1 MSASTV
7 HANDINHLSSGIQ
20 SVAKQADW
28 VTVKAS
34 DNLSTVLGLG
44 GLSLVDNPD
53 LWIGRIHPGDVDA
66 IRAALDSLEPNQE
79 KRLAYRFRDANDRY
93 RWMGFTCG
101 VNNGCVTG
109 IVADL
114 THLRSQEYANRIH
127 LAGRESLSRL
137 IESSDLNRSIN
148 EFLHILGVGLVVD
161 RARLVRFRTDG
172 RAFITHEWVKHRE
185 QASAEVPEAVE
196 PDAVHWSK
204 AQLELNQHIV
214 IESCKDPQLPSAVV
228 KTLSNNNVG
237 AILAVPAIIN
247 GVVEA
252 MACFDV
258 PSERTW
264 LSMEIEEATV
274 VLNGYARAV
283 ERRIEDRKSAAE
295 EFELR
300 RSEEQYRLITS
311 HSPVVLFGIDVHG
324 IFTLSEGQ
332 GLGIMG
338 AESGSV
344 VGKSIYHIYRNHPE
358 VLRHVNKALGGVES
372 HGRIEIGNHVIE
384 GWFTPVLDEDKLVV
398 GVSGVAVDITL
409 RHELEK
415 QQTIMMSE
423 LDHRV
428 KNNIASVMSL
438 VMLSRQNATSIDEFA
453 TALDGRLNALAI
465 AHSSLA
471 KTHWSGAELGEILR
485 LTLQPYMDGKE
496 DRIQIH
502 GDELQ
507 LPGTYARPMCMV
519 IHELATNAMKYG
531 SLSCEEGTVIIAFD
545 TSDSLL
551 CRFSWTERGGPPI
564 DSAIEEGTGTSLLEG
579 LVSHELHGTIDRSYE
594 REGFQCE
601 IKIPVQDET

>member
-1 MSASTV
+1 MHAS
-7 HANDINHLSSGIQ
+7 DLNHLSSGIQ
-20 SVAKQADW
+20 SVRKVGDW
-28 VTVKAS
+28 ITVKAS
-34 DNLSTVLGLG
+34 KNLASVLGLG
-44 GLSLVDNPD
+44 SLSLIDNPN
-53 LWIGRIHPGDVDA
+53 LWLGRIHPGDVDA
-66 IRAALDSLEPNQE
+66 IRAALDSLQPNQE
-79 KRLAYRFRDANDRY
+79 KRLSYRFRDANDRF

-101 VNNGCVTG
+101 VAGDCITG

-148 EFLHILGVGLVVD
+148 DFLHILGVGLVVD
-161 RARLVRFRTDG
+161 RARLIRFRTDG

-185 QASAEVPEAVE
+185 QASSEVPEAVD

-204 AQLELNQHIV
+204 AQLELNNHIV
-214 IESCKDPQLPSAVV
+214 IESCKDPKLPESVV
-228 KTLSNNNVG
+228 RTLSNNNVG
-237 AILAVPAIIN
+237 AILAVPAVIN

-258 PSERTW
+258 PSERMW
-264 LSMEIEEATV
+264 LPMEIKEAIV
-274 VLNGYARAV
+274 VLNGYARGV

-300 RSEEQYRLITS
+300 RSEEQFRLITS
-311 HSPVVLFGIDVHG
+311 YSPVVLFGIDVQG

-338 AESGSV
+338 AEGGSV
-344 VGKSIYHIYRNHPE
+344 VGKSVYHIYRNYPE
-358 VLRHVNKALGGVES
+358 VLQHVNKALGGVES
-372 HGRIEIGNHVIE
+372 HGRFEIGKHVIE
-384 GWFTPVLDEDKLVV
+384 AWFTPVLDEGNLVI

-415 QQTIMMSE
+415 QQKIMMSE

-438 VMLSRQNATSIDEFA
+438 VMLSRQNAASIDEFA

-485 LTLQPYMDGKE
+485 LTLQPYMDGKA

-502 GDELQ
+502 GDDLQ
-507 LPGTYARPMCMV
+507 LPGAYARPMCMV

-531 SLSCEEGTVIIAFD
+531 SLSCEEGTVIIAYD
-545 TSDSLL
+545 ASDSLL
-551 CRFSWTERGGPPI
+551 CQFSWTERGGPPI
-564 DSAIEEGTGTSLLEG
+564 ETDIIESTGTSLLEG
-579 LVSHELHGTIDRSYE
+579 LVSHELHGTIGRLYE
-594 REGFQCE
+594 RDGFQCE
-601 IKIPVQDET
+601 IKIPIQVEK

>member
-1 MSASTV
+1 
-7 HANDINHLSSGIQ
+7 
-20 SVAKQADW
+20 
-28 VTVKAS
+28 
-34 DNLSTVLGLG
+34 
-44 GLSLVDNPD
+44 PE
-53 LWIGRIHPGDVDA
+53 LWLGRIHPGDVDA

-93 RWMGFTCG
+93 RWTGYTCG
-101 VNNGCVTG
+101 ISGDCVTG

-148 EFLHILGVGLVVD
+148 DFLHILGVGLVVD

-172 RAFITHEWVKHRE
+172 RAFITHEWVKHKE
-185 QASAEVPEAVE
+185 QASSEVPEAVD

-204 AQLELNQHIV
+204 AQLELNNHIV
-214 IESCKDPQLPSAVV
+214 IESCKDPKLPESVV
-228 KTLSNNNVG
+228 RTLSNNNVG
-237 AILAVPAIIN
+237 AILAVPAVIN

-258 PSERTW
+258 PNERTW
-264 LSMEIEEATV
+264 LPMEIEEATV

-283 ERRIEDRKSAAE
+283 ERRIDDRRSAAE

-300 RSEEQYRLITS
+300 RSEEQFRLITS
-311 HSPVVLFGIDVHG
+311 HSPVVLFGIDAQG

-338 AESGSV
+338 AEGGSV
-344 VGKSIYHIYRNHPE
+344 VGKSVYHIYRNYPE

-372 HGRIEIGNHVIE
+372 HGRFEIGHHVIE
-384 GWFTPVLDEDKLVV
+384 GWFTPVLDEDHLVV

-438 VMLSRQNATSIDEFA
+438 VMLSRQNAASIDEFA

-485 LTLQPYMDGKE
+485 LTLQPYMDGKD

-531 SLSCEEGTVIIAFD
+531 SLSREEGTVIIAFD
-545 TSDSLL
+545 ASEALL
-551 CRFSWTERGGPPI
+551 CRFSWTERGGP
-564 DSAIEEGTGTSLLEG
+564 AIESDIVEGTGTSLLEG
-579 LVSHELHGTIDRSYE
+579 LVSHELHGTIVRTYG

-601 IKIPVQDET
+601 IKIPVQVEH

>member
-1 MSASTV
+1 MSEPNV
-7 HANDINHLSSGIQ
+7 HASDINHLSSGIQ
-20 SVAKQADW
+20 SVKKTSDW

-34 DNLSTVLGLG
+34 DNLSSVLGLG
-44 GLSLVDNPD
+44 SLSLLDKPE
-53 LWIGRIHPGDVDA
+53 LWLGRIHPGDVDA

-79 KRLAYRFRDANDRY
+79 KRLAYRFRDANERY

-101 VNNGCVTG
+101 IVGGCVTG
-109 IVADL
+109 IVAGL

-127 LAGRESLSRL
+127 LSGRESLSRL

-185 QASAEVPEAVE
+185 QASSEVPEAVD

-204 AQLELNQHIV
+204 AQLELNSQIV
-214 IESCKDPQLPSAVV
+214 IESCADPKLPESVV
-228 KTLSNNNVG
+228 GTLSNNNVG
-237 AILAVPAIIN
+237 AILAVPAVIN

-264 LSMEIEEATV
+264 LPMEIEEATV

-283 ERRIEDRKSAAE
+283 ERRIDDRRSAAE

-311 HSPVVLFGIDVHG
+311 HSPVVLFGIDAQG

-332 GLGIMG
+332 GLDIMG
-338 AESGSV
+338 SEGGSV
-344 VGKSIYHIYRNHPE
+344 VGKSIYHIYRNYPD

-372 HGRIEIGNHVIE
+372 HGRIEISNHVIE
-384 GWFTPVLDEDKLVV
+384 GWFTPVIDEDHLVV

-438 VMLSRQNATSIDEFA
+438 VMLSRQNAASIDDFA

-485 LTLQPYMDGKE
+485 LTLQPYMDGKN

-507 LPGTYARPMCMV
+507 LPGTFARPMCMV

-531 SLSCEEGTVIIAFD
+531 SLSCEEGTVIIAYD
-545 TSDSLL
+545 ARDSLL
-551 CRFSWTERGGPPI
+551 CRFSWTERGGPVI
-564 DSAIEEGTGTSLLEG
+564 KGDIIESTGTSLLEG
-579 LVSHELHGTIDRSYE
+579 LVSHELHGTIVRTYE
-594 REGFQCE
+594 RDGFQCE
-601 IKIPVQDET
+601 IKIPIQVE